1 VCDGRDRRAQCDA
14 HGRRRRRVCPCRRDC
29 AVFLRTEEFFSLG
42 RVLLF
47 VPLFPL
53 FGIALG
59 VAIDPSRRF
68 VSLLPSPARASIA
81 LAAALM
87 AGLVLFGIVAP
98 ALGLDGGF
106 VM

>member
-1 VCDGRDRRAQCDA
+1 VPARLRGLLFGVILLAA
-14 HGRRRRRVCPCRRDC
+14 IGPF
-29 AVFLRTEEFFSLG
+29 FLRTEEFFSLG